1 MDLGTLRHND
11 RGGQTGY
18 KVYYPCLC
26 PTILAD
32 LGGYGL
38 MTIIKVGD
46 MDNSD
51 GTFECCNRVYSQEGL
66 EPTLPTNAGGDHVP
80 KVICRMT
87 GRNPDNPKSRVPGLP
102 TRQVLEP
109 NQQGMCGTIT
119 TVQKDNLVVEGRIG
133 VRQATS
139 KGYIEMN
146 AGGLANLSY
155 PDSES
160 RRGRVESRYRIR
172 KLTPRETWRLMGFDD
187 ADYDKASSVNSNTQL
202 YKQAGNS
209 IVKQVLMA
217 IFSKMM

>member
-11 RGGQTGY
+11 RGGQKGY

-133 VRQATS
+133 VRQSTS